1 MVQQAHQEIQKFMT
15 SNPKTAPYR
24 AEEKLSQLWSQQ
36 MDLLDKYSDT
46 ADTVNNQEASPI
58 LIPNLVTIDLI
69 NLVLQSWTL
78 SNSEK
83 GGIRAERILRW
94 CESLHDYSNS
104 TNNNTALVNKN
115 YEWMYPIP
123 NYKSYALT
131 IEAWSRAAIYS
142 KSKSHGF
149 ECAKRCEDV
158 LMHMQKMHQERLRNP
173 SLYTVS
179 HEVCH
184 DIQPDNNVFH
194 HVLNAWGT
202 IPGKATAMRAT
213 RILDLMQE
221 LHHYQSI
228 NADSST
234 WQGVQVL
241 NVQPNLTTYKIL
253 IQAWANTGTAEGAD
267 RAELIL
273 RHLLSI
279 SKAGNNVGVDVE
291 SFHIVMKSHAD
302 SVRKRHRMRS
312 SEHHTARERAGQV
325 VALLDWME
333 LLASRRHKTYYCKIR
348 PTRES
353 YRIAMRAWA
362 WSHDVDAPK
371 EAEGILWRMI
381 SASQSSENGLGDVV
395 EKILSDVKDPGTN
408 KNGKAGTNC
417 EYHPETRDFNTVI
430 NCCAF
435 SRGIGEVTAE
445 IDDDEAVLRLQQSR
459 KEVFAIAENVLDSL
473 MKSEHAQPDSD
484 TFLGMIR
491 ACTSLL
497 PDNEDRDVRV
507 IQIFRL
513 AYQTALPPPEKK
525 SCHKPITSYSERLK
539 AASGGG
545 CVNANVLRQLR
556 LALPSTEKY
565 IRVRE
570 EFEEY
575 RRMNCE

>member
-1 MVQQAHQEIQKFMT
+1 MT
-15 SNPKTAPYR
+15 SNPKSAPYR
-24 AEEKLSQLWSQQ
+24 AEEKLSHLWSQQ
-36 MDLLDKYSDT
+36 IDLIDQYSES
-46 ADTVNNQEASPI
+46 ANNQASSSSKPI
-58 LIPNLVTIDLI
+58 IPNLVTIDLI

-83 GGIRAERILRW
+83 GGIRAERILHW
-94 CESLHDYSNS
+94 SESLYDYFNS
-104 TNNNTALVNKN
+104 KNDVTGLVEKN
-115 YEWMYPIP
+115 YEWLYPIP

-131 IEAWSRAAIYS
+131 IEAWSRAAVYS
-142 KSKSHGF
+142 SSKSHGF
-149 ECAKRCEDV
+149 ECAKQCEDV
-158 LMHMQKMHQERLRNP
+158 LMHMQKMHQERIRNP
-173 SLYTVS
+173 SLYTSS
-179 HEVCH
+179 HKVCH

-202 IPGKATAMRAT
+202 IPTKATAFRAT

-221 LHHYQSI
+221 LHHCQSVNI
-228 NADSST
+228 NTNT
-234 WQGVQVL
+234 WQGVQVS

-253 IQAWANTGTAEGAD
+253 IRAWANTGTAEGAD

-279 SKAGNNVGVDVE
+279 SKAGNNVGVEIHPDAE
-291 SFHIVMKSHAD
+291 SFHIVMKSHAN

-312 SEHHTARERAGQV
+312 SEHHSAAERARQV

-333 LLASRRHKTYYCKIR
+333 LLASRRNRAYYGKIR

-353 YRIAMRAWA
+353 YRIAMQAWA

-381 SASQSSENGLGDVV
+381 SASQSSDNGLEDAVD
-395 EKILSDVKDPGTN
+395 KILGEVNDSDRN
-408 KNGKAGTNC
+408 KNGKNATTC
-417 EYHPETRDFNTVI
+417 EYPETRDFNTVI

-435 SRGIGEVTAE
+435 SRGISEVTAE
-445 IDDDEAVLRLQQSR
+445 IDDDKAVLRLQQSR

-473 MKSEHAQPDSD
+473 LKSEHTQPDSD

-497 PDNEDRDVRV
+497 PNNEDRDARV
-507 IQIFRL
+507 IQLFRL
-513 AYQTALPPPEKK
+513 AYQTAPPQETK
-525 SCHKPITSYSERLK
+525 SCHKPVTSCSERLK
-539 AASGGG
+539 APNGGG

-556 LALPSTEKY
+556 LALPSTEEY

-570 EFEEY
+570 EFEDY
-575 RRMNCE
+575 RRKNCDNRKID